1 MLMFAVISGKEGQYK
16 SGGTFRRGYRTR
28 LVPYQGG
35 SYLLVELTARKVKL
49 KKLTG
54 FLGDTASRAVFCTGI
69 ELPEHCG
76 IRPIDTSAIGYVFLK
91 NAVSF
96 WLANSGIPIQK
107 RRTTLIDLRGVYHDL
122 ARAMAKECAL
132 LKVVTLHRESYD
144 HLATELRAE
153 LGAVLQVTD
162 VLDHPNDNLML
173 VSPKGFGVD
182 LAGAVTVPVVTLEP
196 DQFKGATVIYG
207 FSRKRFDDFKLN
219 PPERV
224 EPLQLSAAL
233 YGIGTQLQ
241 MRTLLPESCMLD
253 NECRTLQNVLEERF
267 SLDTAE
273 KI

>member
-1 MLMFAVISGKEGQYK
+1 MFAVISGKAGRYI
-16 SGGTFRRGYRTR
+16 SGGLFRSGYRTQT
-28 LVPYQGG
+28 VSYQGG
-35 SYLLVELTARKVKL
+35 SYLLVELTAHKIKL
-49 KKLTG
+49 KKLTAL
-54 FLGDTASRAVFCTGI
+54 LGDTASRAVFCTGI
-69 ELPEHCG
+69 ELPEDCG
-76 IRPIDTSAIGYVFLK
+76 IRPIDTAEIGYVFLK

-96 WLANSGIPIQK
+96 WLAESDVPLQK
-107 RRTTLIDLRGVYHDL
+107 RRATLIDLRGVYHDL

-144 HLATELRAE
+144 HLAVELRAE

-196 DQFKGATVIYG
+196 DQFKGATVIHG
-207 FSRKRFDDFKLN
+207 FSRERFDDFKLE

-233 YGIGTQLQ
+233 YGIGSQLQ
-241 MRTLLPESCMLD
+241 MRTLLPESCLLD
-253 NECRTLQNVLEERF
+253 NERRTLQNILEERF
-267 SLDTAE
+267 SLDTAG